1 MAKETPLA
9 KSTPEQTIQ
18 TATEQTVQPAS
29 VNTASDITEVVL
41 IAAHEHGGELKQP
54 GDSIRINSRQ
64 QDWLRSLGKI
74 K

>member
-1 MAKETPLA
+1 MAKETSIV
-9 KSTPEQTIQ
+9 KSTPEETVQ
-18 TATEQTVQPAS
+18 TAAAS
-29 VNTASDITEVVL
+29 TAINVIEVVL

-54 GDSIRINSRQ
+54 GDSISVNPKQ

>member
-1 MAKETPLA
+1 MAKETPIV
-9 KSTPEQTIQ
+9 KSTSEPTVQT
-18 TATEQTVQPAS
+18 TSEQTVQTAPAT
-29 VNTASDITEVVL
+29 TASDVIEVVL